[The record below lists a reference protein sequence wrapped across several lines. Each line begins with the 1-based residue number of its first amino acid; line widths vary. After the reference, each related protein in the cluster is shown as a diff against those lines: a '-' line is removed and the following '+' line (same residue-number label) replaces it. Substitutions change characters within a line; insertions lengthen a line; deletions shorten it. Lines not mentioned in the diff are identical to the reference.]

1 MNRLNYHHLHYFW
14 AVASEGHLTRAAERL
29 HVSQSALS
37 AQIRQL
43 EEQLGRPLFRREG
56 RKLQLTE
63 LGTVV
68 MRYAEEIFALGN
80 ELLATAVAGEGR
92 GSLRIGSVATLS
104 RNFQQ
109 WFLRPVA
116 REAGVRLVLES
127 GSLDELL
134 QRLKAHELDVVL
146 SNRPALGDD
155 RQSWRCRTLARQPV
169 VLVGP
174 PLPAGQTFRFEHDL
188 PAWPLLVPSRKS
200 EIRLRFD
207 LLCEEMALQPAIRAE
222 VDDMAMLRLLARD
235 AGCVALLPAIVV
247 RDELEKGLLQQYCA
261 VPRVEETFYAI
272 TVQRQNQP
280 PLLQQLLRAAQA
292 DQTMNPGTPTG
303 IAGHD

>member
-1 MNRLNYHHLHYFW
+1 MNRLNYHHLHAFW
-14 AVASEGHLTRAAERL
+14 AVASEGHLTRAAEKL

-43 EEQLGRPLFRREG
+43 EEQLGQPLFLREG
-56 RKLQLTE
+56 RKLRLTG
-63 LGTVV
+63 LGAAVL
-68 MRYAEEIFALGN
+68 RYAEDIFALGN
-80 ELLATAVAGEGR
+80 ELLAAAASGAGG
-92 GSLRIGSVATLS
+92 GVLRIGSVATLS
-104 RNFQQ
+104 RNFQE
-109 WFLRPVA
+109 WFLRPVLK
-116 REAGVRLVLES
+116 EADVRLVLES
-127 GSLDELL
+127 GSLEELL

-155 RQSWRCRTLARQPV
+155 RQPWRCRTLARQPV

-174 PLPAGQTFRFEHDL
+174 PLPAGQAFRFPDGL
-188 PAWPLLVPSRKS
+188 PALPLLAPSRKS

-207 LLCEEMALQPAIRAE
+207 LLCEELALQPVIRAE

-247 RDELEKGLLQQYCA
+247 RDELDKGLLQQYCV

-272 TVQRQNQP
+272 TVQRQFLP
-280 PLLQQLLRAAQA
+280 PLLQDLLRAS
-292 DQTMNPGTPTG
+292 
-303 IAGHD
+303 IAA

>member
-1 MNRLNYHHLHYFW
+1 MSRLNYHHLHYFW

-43 EEQLGRPLFRREG
+43 EEQLGQPLFLREG

-63 LGTVV
+63 LGAVV

-80 ELLATAVAGEGR
+80 ELLATAASGQGH
-92 GSLRIGSVATLS
+92 GTLRIGSVATLS
-104 RNFQQ
+104 RNFQE
-109 WFLRPVA
+109 WFLQPVLK
-116 REAGVRLVLES
+116 EADVRLVLES
-127 GSLDELL
+127 GSLEELL
-134 QRLKAHELDVVL
+134 QRLQAHELDVVL

-155 RQSWRCRTLARQPV
+155 KQSWRCRTLARQPV

-174 PLPAGQTFRFEHDL
+174 PLPEGQTFQFERDL
-188 PAWPLLVPSRKS
+188 PALPLLVPSRKS

-207 LLCEEMALQPAIRAE
+207 LLCEELALQPAIRAE

-247 RDELEKGLLQQYCA
+247 RDELGKGLLQQYCV

-272 TVQRQNQP
+272 TVQRQYLP
-280 PLLQQLLRAAQA
+280 PLLQDLLRMAADDQA
-292 DQTMNPGTPTG
+292 LSL
-303 IAGHD
+303 AAS

>member
-1 MNRLNYHHLHYFW
+1 MSRLNYHHLHYFW

-43 EEQLGRPLFRREG
+43 EEQLGQPLFLREG

-63 LGTVV
+63 LGAVV

-80 ELLATAVAGEGR
+80 ELLATAASGQGR
-92 GSLRIGSVATLS
+92 GTLRIGSVATLS
-104 RNFQQ
+104 RNFQE
-109 WFLRPVA
+109 WFLQPVLK
-116 REAGVRLVLES
+116 EADVRLVLES

-155 RQSWRCRTLARQPV
+155 KQSWRCRTLARQPV

-174 PLPAGQTFRFEHDL
+174 PRPGGRTFQFERDL
-188 PAWPLLVPSRKS
+188 PALPLLVPSRKS

-207 LLCEEMALQPAIRAE
+207 LLCEELALQPAIRAE

-247 RDELEKGLLQQYCA
+247 RDELGKGLLQQYCV

-272 TVQRQNQP
+272 TVQRQYLP
-280 PLLQQLLRAAQA
+280 PLLQDLLRMAADDQA
-292 DQTMNPGTPTG
+292 RSLAAP
-303 IAGHD
+303 

>member
-1 MNRLNYHHLHYFW
+1 MNRLNYRHLHYFW

-37 AQIRQL
+37 SQIRLL
-43 EEQLGRPLFRREG
+43 EEQLGRPLFLREG
-56 RKLQLTE
+56 RTLQLTE

-109 WFLRPVA
+109 WFVLPVA

-155 RQSWRCRTLARQPV
+155 KQSWRCRTLARQPV

-174 PLPAGQTFRFEHDL
+174 PRPAGPAFRFERDL
-188 PAWPLLVPSRKS
+188 PALPLLVPSRKS

-247 RDELEKGLLQQYCA
+247 RDELDKGVLEQYCT

-280 PLLQQLLRAAQA
+280 PLLQRLLREAQA
-292 DQTMNPGTPTG
+292 DRAKDPAAAPDGEP
-303 IAGHD
+303 

>member
-1 MNRLNYHHLHYFW
+1 MSRLNYHHLHYFW

-43 EEQLGRPLFRREG
+43 EEQLGQPLFLREG

-63 LGTVV
+63 LGAVV
-68 MRYAEEIFALGN
+68 MGYAEEIFALGN
-80 ELLATAVAGEGR
+80 ELLASAASGVGR
-92 GSLRIGSVATLS
+92 NTLRIGSVATLS
-104 RNFQQ
+104 RNFQE
-109 WFLRPVA
+109 WFLQPVLQ
-116 REAGVRLVLES
+116 EAAVRLVLEA

-134 QRLKAHELDVVL
+134 QRLKTHELDVVL
-146 SNRPALGDD
+146 SNRPALGNDK
-155 RQSWRCRTLARQPV
+155 QSWRCRTLARQPV

-174 PLPAGQTFRFEHDL
+174 PLPAGQVFQFERDL
-188 PAWPLLVPSRKS
+188 PALPLLAPSRKS

-207 LLCEEMALQPAIRAE
+207 LLCEELALQPAIRAE

-247 RDELEKGLLQQYCA
+247 RDELDKGLLQQYCV

-272 TVQRQNQP
+272 TVQRQYLS
-280 PLLQQLLRAAQA
+280 PLLQDLLRMASTEQG
-292 DQTMNPGTPTG
+292 MNPET
-303 IAGHD
+303 ASD

>member
-14 AVASEGHLTRAAERL
+14 AVASEGHLTRTAERL

-43 EEQLGRPLFRREG
+43 EEQLGQPLFLREG
-56 RKLQLTE
+56 RKLHLTE

-80 ELLATAVAGEGR
+80 ELLATAASGTGR
-92 GSLRIGSVATLS
+92 GTLRIGSVATLS
-104 RNFQQ
+104 RNFQE
-109 WFLRPVA
+109 WFLLPVLK
-116 REAGVRLVLES
+116 EADVRLVLEA

-134 QRLKAHELDVVL
+134 LLLKAHELDVVL
-146 SNRPALGDD
+146 SNRPVLGNDK
-155 RQSWRCRTLARQPV
+155 QAWSCRTLARQPV

-174 PLPAGQTFRFEHDL
+174 PLPAGQIFQFERDL
-188 PAWPLLVPSRKS
+188 PTLPLLVPSRKS

-207 LLCEEMALQPAIRAE
+207 LLCEEMALQPVIRAE

-235 AGCVALLPAIVV
+235 AGCMALLPAIVV
-247 RDELEKGLLQQYCA
+247 RDELDKGVLQQYCV

-272 TVQRQNQP
+272 TVQRQYLS
-280 PLLQQLLRAAQA
+280 PLLQDLLSMART
-292 DQTMNPGTPTG
+292 DQRMNPG
-303 IAGHD
+303 AGFD

>member
-1 MNRLNYHHLHYFW
+1 MSRLNYHHLHYFW

-43 EEQLGRPLFRREG
+43 EEQLGQPLFLREG

-63 LGTVV
+63 LGAVV

-80 ELLATAVAGEGR
+80 ELLATAASGQGR
-92 GSLRIGSVATLS
+92 GTLRIGSVATLS
-104 RNFQQ
+104 RNFQE
-109 WFLRPVA
+109 WFLQPVLK
-116 REAGVRLVLES
+116 EADVRLVLES

-155 RQSWRCRTLARQPV
+155 KQSWRCRTLARQPV

-174 PLPAGQTFRFEHDL
+174 PRPAGRTFQFERDL
-188 PAWPLLVPSRKS
+188 PALPLLVPSRKS

-207 LLCEEMALQPAIRAE
+207 LLCEELALQPAIRAE

-247 RDELEKGLLQQYCA
+247 RDELGKGLLQQYCV

-272 TVQRQNQP
+272 TVQRQYLP
-280 PLLQQLLRAAQA
+280 PLLQDLLRMAANDQA
-292 DQTMNPGTPTG
+292 RSLAAP
-303 IAGHD
+303 

>member
-1 MNRLNYHHLHYFW
+1 MSRLNYHHLHYFW

-43 EEQLGRPLFRREG
+43 EEQLGQPLFLREG

-63 LGTVV
+63 LGAVV

-80 ELLATAVAGEGR
+80 ELLATAASGQGR
-92 GSLRIGSVATLS
+92 GTLRIGSVATLS
-104 RNFQQ
+104 RNFQE
-109 WFLRPVA
+109 WFLQPVLK
-116 REAGVRLVLES
+116 EADVRLVLES

-155 RQSWRCRTLARQPV
+155 KQSWRCRTLARQPV

-174 PLPAGQTFRFEHDL
+174 PRPEGRTFQFERDL
-188 PAWPLLVPSRKS
+188 PALPLLVPSRNS

-207 LLCEEMALQPAIRAE
+207 LLCEELALQPAIRAE

-247 RDELEKGLLQQYCA
+247 RDELGKGLLQQYCV

-272 TVQRQNQP
+272 TVQRQYLP
-280 PLLQQLLRAAQA
+280 PLLQDLLRMAADDQA
-292 DQTMNPGTPTG
+292 RSLASP
-303 IAGHD
+303 

>member
-1 MNRLNYHHLHYFW
+1 MSRLNYHHLHYFW

-43 EEQLGRPLFRREG
+43 EEQLGQPLFLREG

-63 LGTVV
+63 LGAVV

-80 ELLATAVAGEGR
+80 ELLATAASGQGR
-92 GSLRIGSVATLS
+92 GTLRIGSVATLS
-104 RNFQQ
+104 RNFQE
-109 WFLRPVA
+109 WFLQPVLK
-116 REAGVRLVLES
+116 EADVRLVLES

-155 RQSWRCRTLARQPV
+155 KQSWRCRTLARQPV

-174 PLPAGQTFRFEHDL
+174 PRPEGRTFQFERDL
-188 PAWPLLVPSRKS
+188 PAMPLLVPSRKS

-207 LLCEEMALQPAIRAE
+207 LLCEELALQPAIRAE

-247 RDELEKGLLQQYCA
+247 RDELGKGLLQQYCV

-272 TVQRQNQP
+272 TVQRQYLP
-280 PLLQQLLRAAQA
+280 PLLQDLLRMAADDQA
-292 DQTMNPGTPTG
+292 RSLAAP
-303 IAGHD
+303 

>member
-1 MNRLNYHHLHYFW
+1 MSRLNYHHLHYFW

-43 EEQLGRPLFRREG
+43 EEQLGQPLFLREG

-63 LGTVV
+63 LGAVV

-80 ELLATAVAGEGR
+80 ELLATAASGQGR
-92 GSLRIGSVATLS
+92 GTLRIGSVATLS
-104 RNFQQ
+104 RNFQE
-109 WFLRPVA
+109 WFLQPVLK
-116 REAGVRLVLES
+116 EADVRLVLES

-155 RQSWRCRTLARQPV
+155 KQSWRCRTLARQPV

-174 PLPAGQTFRFEHDL
+174 PRPEGRTFQFERDL
-188 PAWPLLVPSRKS
+188 PALPLLVPSRKS

-207 LLCEEMALQPAIRAE
+207 LLCEELALQPAIRAE

-247 RDELEKGLLQQYCA
+247 RDELGKGLLQQYCV

-272 TVQRQNQP
+272 TVQRQYLP
-280 PLLQQLLRAAQA
+280 PLLQDLLRMAADDQA
-292 DQTMNPGTPTG
+292 RSLAAP
-303 IAGHD
+303 

>member
-1 MNRLNYHHLHYFW
+1 MSRLNYHHLHYFW

-43 EEQLGRPLFRREG
+43 EEQLGQPLFLREG

-63 LGTVV
+63 LGAVV

-80 ELLATAVAGEGR
+80 ELLATAASGQGR
-92 GSLRIGSVATLS
+92 GTLRIGSVATLS
-104 RNFQQ
+104 RNFQE
-109 WFLRPVA
+109 WFLQPVLK
-116 REAGVRLVLES
+116 EADVRLVLES

-155 RQSWRCRTLARQPV
+155 KQSWRCRTLARQPV

-174 PLPAGQTFRFEHDL
+174 PRPEGQTFQFERDL
-188 PAWPLLVPSRKS
+188 PALPLLVPSRKS

-207 LLCEEMALQPAIRAE
+207 LLCEELALQPAIRAE

-247 RDELEKGLLQQYCA
+247 RDELGKGLLQQYCV

-272 TVQRQNQP
+272 TVQRQYLP
-280 PLLQQLLRAAQA
+280 PLLQDLLRMAADDQA
-292 DQTMNPGTPTG
+292 RSLAAP
-303 IAGHD
+303 

>member
-1 MNRLNYHHLHYFW
+1 MSRLNYHHLHYFW

-43 EEQLGRPLFRREG
+43 EEQLGQPLFLREG

-63 LGTVV
+63 LGAVV

-80 ELLATAVAGEGR
+80 ELLATAASGQGR
-92 GSLRIGSVATLS
+92 GTLRIGSVATLS
-104 RNFQQ
+104 RNFQE
-109 WFLRPVA
+109 WFLQPVLK
-116 REAGVRLVLES
+116 EADVRLVLES

-155 RQSWRCRTLARQPV
+155 KQSWRCRTLARQPV

-174 PLPAGQTFRFEHDL
+174 PRPEGRTFQFERDL
-188 PAWPLLVPSRKS
+188 PALPLLVPSRNS

-207 LLCEEMALQPAIRAE
+207 LLCEELALQPAIRAE

-247 RDELEKGLLQQYCA
+247 RDELGKGLLQQYCV

-272 TVQRQNQP
+272 TVQRQYLP
-280 PLLQQLLRAAQA
+280 PLLQDLLRMAADDQA
-292 DQTMNPGTPTG
+292 RSLAAP
-303 IAGHD
+303 